1 MASQRAS
8 RGGLILALA
17 ASSSMSRTTPS
28 RQACSSC
35 LSSDIVTE
43 LAAIG
48 ESGKKMLGEF
58 AGLHGGG
65 GNNPRTT
72 RLWRREC
79 AIPTIGATGAHA
91 AAAGMPGGHKIGKT
105 GSIATVCT
113 RGTPFRSNHL
123 QRCHST
129 MPTWQQPCWQHA
141 DEARRPH
148 LSPAWRRKATA
159 STGAWCPAMPV
170 QACHCF
176 LRPAGLPDNGSN
188 VQVPWSGR
196 AKRKTKNVQ
205 LTQSHRGWNE
215 VRL

>member
-65 GNNPRTT
+65 GTT
-72 RLWRREC
+72 REQPVCGVVNARSR
-79 AIPTIGATGAHA
+79 PSVPPVP
-91 AAAGMPGGHKIGKT
+91 MPPPPACLGG
-105 GSIATVCT
+105 T
-113 RGTPFRSNHL
+113 RLERLEASPLSAL
-123 QRCHST
+123 
-129 MPTWQQPCWQHA
+129 
-141 DEARRPH
+141 EARHSVAITYNAVTAQCQPGN
-148 LSPAWRRKATA
+148 SPAG
-159 STGAWCPAMPV
+159 STQMRHAGRISALHGGGKPPPAPGHGALQC
-170 QACHCF
+170 
-176 LRPAGLPDNGSN
+176 
-188 VQVPWSGR
+188 
-196 AKRKTKNVQ
+196 
-205 LTQSHRGWNE
+205 QS
-215 VRL
+215 RLVIVF